1 MGKVMREWVNFK
13 VQQFN
18 NDTYLNN
25 VLSTMD
31 NQTAKYQFSSSHSY
45 LYKGESAK
53 DFEKYLSALL
63 KREYAKNLA
72 TLIESNKFIYC
83 NNMTDVLLFL
93 KYFIPTFSDVY
104 NLSSKAE
111 ANNAGSSI
119 LELIKCYEKLD
130 NKENPF
136 KKKDPKSMELI
147 PANFWSF

>member
-63 KREYAKNLA
+63 KREYPFHVTVFVSFEEGNKVTCAFA
-72 TLIESNKFIYC
+72 FSNIR
-83 NNMTDVLLFL
+83 NTDNTRGFVF
-93 KYFIPTFSDVY
+93 FTHR
-104 NLSSKAE
+104 
-111 ANNAGSSI
+111 
-119 LELIKCYEKLD
+119 
-130 NKENPF
+130 
-136 KKKDPKSMELI
+136 
-147 PANFWSF
+147 